1 MTPLMETLYD
11 YILAQTLEQYYH
23 ETAYYEYRTKRDAVG
38 RELWERLSPTQRLM
52 LEELQCAYDRTE
64 LCELEAMFL
73 AAFDEC
79 HSLMQRHVSSAA
91 RPVRPA

>member
-23 ETAYYEYRTKRDAVG
+23 ETAYYECRTKRDAVG
-38 RELWERLSPTQRLM
+38 RELWEQLSPAQRLV
-52 LEELQCAYDRTE
+52 LEELQRAYDRTE
-64 LCELEAMFL
+64 LCELRAMFL

-79 HSLMQRHVSSAA
+79 RSLLQISSGA
-91 RPVRPA
+91 RSAHPA